1 MSLIPRNSIFDFDNL
16 LERFRTPELLSDT
29 FNGKQGSTF
38 SPRIE
43 VREKDNQYLISAE
56 LPGIDKNDVQVTLED
71 GVLSI
76 EAESHQEDKEE
87 KDGRIIRQER
97 RYGKFVRS
105 FNLGSDIE
113 QGDIDASFKN
123 GILTL
128 TVPKSETKTASSRR
142 IDIH

>member
-113 QGDIDASFKN
+113 QGDIDATFKN